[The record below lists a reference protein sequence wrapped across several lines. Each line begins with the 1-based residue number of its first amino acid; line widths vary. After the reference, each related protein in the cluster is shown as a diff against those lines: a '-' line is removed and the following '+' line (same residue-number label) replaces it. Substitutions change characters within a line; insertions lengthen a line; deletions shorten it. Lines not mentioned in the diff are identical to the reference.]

1 MIIQKSLLSQ
11 VLSSFSGEYREVFCE
26 KSESVLFRLLN
37 GKVEAPN
44 IRENTGFSLL
54 SRSGKE
60 EFFSSYSGLENILE
74 KTQEFTKLYNFSSSP
89 IETLTWPET
98 YSFESRDLSL
108 DLDRFLPS
116 FDTIKT
122 ISGEHSE
129 FLMSYDINILST
141 QKQYIVGNNR
151 GSFAKDEQY
160 YNTIYISLVGQK
172 DGLVEE
178 ILEKITGTDVFSDL
192 SSEVIV
198 DTFKKA
204 IEKLLLVLSGSPAPS
219 GMMDVVIGSESG
231 GTIIHEAVGHGLEA
245 DLQNSSAYRGKLGQK
260 VAADNVN
267 VIDDPTRAN
276 LRGYYDVD
284 HEGIPS
290 KKTYLIK
297 DGILVSYLHN
307 RKTAELFE
315 TESTGHG
322 RREDYSYATMV
333 RMGTTYLD
341 NGTDTKESLIARVKD
356 GIYVAQMWGGQVNT
370 TTGDFVFRVH
380 LGYRIREG
388 KLAEV
393 IRGANISGNGPK
405 MLLDIQW
412 IANDLGFFDG
422 GTCGKG
428 QSMPVSDATPTILVK
443 MKVTGQ

>member
-1 MIIQKSLLSQ
+1 
-11 VLSSFSGEYREVFCE
+11 
-26 KSESVLFRLLN
+26 
-37 GKVEAPN
+37 
-44 IRENTGFSLL
+44 
-54 SRSGKE
+54 
-60 EFFSSYSGLENILE
+60 
-74 KTQEFTKLYNFSSSP
+74 
-89 IETLTWPET
+89 
-98 YSFESRDLSL
+98 
-108 DLDRFLPS
+108 
-116 FDTIKT
+116 
-122 ISGEHSE
+122 
-129 FLMSYDINILST
+129 MSYDINILST

-356 GIYVAQMWGGQVNT
+356 GIYVAQM
-370 TTGDFVFRVH
+370 
-380 LGYRIREG
+380 
-388 KLAEV
+388 
-393 IRGANISGNGPK
+393 
-405 MLLDIQW
+405 
-412 IANDLGFFDG
+412 
-422 GTCGKG
+422 
-428 QSMPVSDATPTILVK
+428 
-443 MKVTGQ
+443 